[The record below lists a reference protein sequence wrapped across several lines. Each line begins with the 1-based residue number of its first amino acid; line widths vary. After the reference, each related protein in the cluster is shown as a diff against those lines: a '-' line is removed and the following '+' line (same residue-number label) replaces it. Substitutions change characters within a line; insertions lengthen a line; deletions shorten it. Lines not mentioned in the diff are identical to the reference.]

1 MSKIVL
7 TRARR
12 MSSDNINQSAL
23 EKCNEA
29 DQYLLS
35 NTKKENPNLDE
46 IKKALILY
54 QEAAQEDS
62 NLIQPYLGIA
72 YIAQSSGDFK
82 LAIGL
87 LNKAYQ
93 LQPSNIKVKEM
104 LDGFKK
110 ELVVKKKLRTLKTP
124 SEVKNPEAKKI
135 PPKKVEFNLGFIDKP
150 KGKK

>member
-1 MSKIVL
+1 MSEIIL

-12 MSSDNINQSAL
+12 MSSDKINPSAL
-23 EKCNEA
+23 EKSNEA
-29 DQYLLS
+29 DQYLLL
-35 NTKKENPNLDE
+35 NTKKENPNLNE

-54 QEAAQEDS
+54 QEAAQEEP
-62 NLIQPYLGIA
+62 NFIQPYLGIA
-72 YIAQSSGDFK
+72 YIAQSNGDLK

-104 LDGFKK
+104 LEVFKK
-110 ELVVKKKLRTLKTP
+110 ELAVKKKLRTLKKA
-124 SEVKNPEAKKI
+124 SEVEPTEAKKT